1 MCAFAG
7 SYGFRLPFFFLR
19 QKRNPAR
26 PSRASPPT
34 IPPTRPPIAPPE
46 RPDAL
51 SFVAIGEGGEAAVA
65 CAPPDGE
72 VVAMG
77 CPDALGV
84 ADDAAAVVGASACR
98 ADKLIAYVGAEGRAA
113 MRDCAVSFTAVA
125 LREMRGL
132 SSLLQQMFVW
142 SAVSVHVSLG
152 LVSYMR
158 NVWYCGVER
167 SAHLDFKQ
175 QKVLMPVEQAC

>member
-1 MCAFAG
+1 
-7 SYGFRLPFFFLR
+7 
-19 QKRNPAR
+19 
-26 PSRASPPT
+26 
-34 IPPTRPPIAPPE
+34 
-46 RPDAL
+46 
-51 SFVAIGEGGEAAVA
+51 
-65 CAPPDGE
+65 
-72 VVAMG
+72 MG

-98 ADKLIAYVGAEGRAA
+98 ADKLIAYVGAEGRAD

-158 NVWYCGVER
+158 NVEYCSVKR
-167 SAHLDFKQ
+167 FAHLDFKQ